1 MPTLLTSED
10 KVSWWEV
17 QVLGDPLLE
26 DSIFWRLENFGSQ
39 GTASQQQGALR
50 LVRGYLFKRHQP
62 PEFKQL
68 VDLLCQDAQTL
79 GLAVPEVKW
88 ILIEEEDWS
97 HSWKQHWHPQEIGDR
112 WLIYPAWLTPPE
124 NPERVILRLDPGMAF
139 GTGAHATTQ
148 LCLEAIEMHLDQSW
162 TNNQTL
168 AVADIGCG
176 SGILSIAALRLGAG
190 KAYAVDL
197 DPLAVSATCHNRDLN
212 QIPRQQL
219 SVKQGSIEVLA
230 AQGQAVDGIFC
241 NILAEVILGLIP
253 QFAAIAKPTTWGI
266 LSGILLSQAPSV
278 SEALE
283 KHGWEVSSLWRQQQW
298 CCLNIRRAYPAR

>member
-1 MPTLLTSED
+1 MPTLLTSKD
-10 KVSWWEV
+10 KVSWWDV
-17 QVLGDPLLE
+17 QVLGDPFLE
-26 DSIFWRLENFGSQ
+26 DSIFWRLENFGCQ

-50 LVRGYLFKRHQP
+50 LVQGYLFKQHQM

-68 VDLLCQDAQTL
+68 VDLLCQDAQIL
-79 GLAVPEVKW
+79 GLAVPQVKW
-88 ILIEEEDWS
+88 ALIEEEDWS
-97 HSWKQHWHPQEIGDR
+97 QSWKQHWHPQEIGDR

-124 NPERVILRLDPGMAF
+124 APERVILRLDPGAAF

-162 TNNQTL
+162 ANNQTL
-168 AVADIGCG
+168 TVADIGCG
-176 SGILSIAALRLGAG
+176 SGILSIAALRLGAR

-212 QIPRQQL
+212 QISRQQL

-253 QFAAIAKPTTWGI
+253 QFGAIAKPTTWGI
-266 LSGILLSQAPSV
+266 LSGIPLKQAPKV
-278 SEALE
+278 SEVLE
-283 KHGWEVSSLWRQQQW
+283 KQGWEVSSLWRQQEW